1 MQFST
6 DPHGRKLVSKS
17 EKERMKKLEEIL
29 TPNRLIGS
37 VSYDNPRTLNCI
49 YILTLFCFREVTPHL
64 QFGS

>member
-37 VSYDNPRTLNCI
+37 ITVIVLRIPSL
-49 YILTLFCFREVTPHL
+49 L
-64 QFGS
+64 QDSIFG